1 MMAIEATVH
10 AGGPN
15 QATGIA
21 EPGFRRGFV
30 AMLPLWTGAIPSGIA
45 FGVAAHAAG
54 WSPLA
59 AQVMSLTVFAAPAQF
74 VAVERGTDSSF
85 VLMLATGLALN
96 AHLPL
101 LGLAVAKSC
110 RPKPRQRML
119 TAWFLTDGAF
129 GIASSLG
136 PLRLPALLGAGVSMY
151 AGWNLGTAI
160 GLVSGSI
167 ISGATPGLD
176 LVVPLS
182 FAAVLGPMLR
192 GRTEVIVALIAV
204 FVASTVR
211 TFAPAGVAVLAAGAV
226 ALLVGQII
234 TERRHD

>member
-1 MMAIEATVH
+1 MMAIEATVLV
-10 AGGPN
+10 GGPN
-15 QATGIA
+15 QFTEIA

-45 FGVAAHAAG
+45 YGVAAHAAG
-54 WSPLA
+54 WSPFA

-74 VAVERGTDSSF
+74 VAVERGTDSSV
-85 VLMLATGLALN
+85 VLMLANGLALN

-110 RPKPRQRML
+110 RSEPRQRLL
-119 TAWFLTDGAF
+119 TAWFLADGAF

-136 PLRLPALLGAGVSMY
+136 PLRLPALLGAEVSMY

-160 GLVSGSI
+160 GLGSGSVI
-167 ISGATPGLD
+167 NGATRGLD

-182 FAAVLGPMLR
+182 FAAVLDPMLR
-192 GRTEVIVALIAV
+192 GRTEVIMALIARGLPHSRLR
-204 FVASTVR
+204 ADPR
-211 TFAPAGVAVLAAGAV
+211 
-226 ALLVGQII
+226 I
-234 TERRHD
+234 RR